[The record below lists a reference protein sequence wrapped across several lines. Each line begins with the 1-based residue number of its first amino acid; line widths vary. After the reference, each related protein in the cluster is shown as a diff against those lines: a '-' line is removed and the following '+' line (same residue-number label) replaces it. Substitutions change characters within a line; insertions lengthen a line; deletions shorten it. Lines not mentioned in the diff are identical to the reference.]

1 MAMKRPE
8 VNFSYFELQ
17 RFQAV
22 ETCPKNGCSVTLRFA
37 LFGGWKNDKRKGL
50 SSNDPFFTCNVS
62 FREGNNIP
70 QMVVKDGVFLLMT
83 QNLQLEIFG
92 LWKNFEFSK
101 LKTASFSQALR
112 AGQVTSE
119 ISQDLL
125 QRTERSKS
133 QQKNTKYLTGWLFQP
148 IWRILVEMGI
158 FPRYGWKYKI
168 FETTSLFTSFGVV
181 RVLFRYCSPLYLGVG
196 IDVSMIFG
204 EILALKE

>member
-133 QQKNTKYLTGWLFQP
+133 QQKNTKISYWLVVSTYLKNISRNGNLPQVWVK
-148 IWRILVEMGI
+148 I
-158 FPRYGWKYKI
+158 KY
-168 FETTSLFTSFGVV
+168 
-181 RVLFRYCSPLYLGVG
+181 
-196 IDVSMIFG
+196 
-204 EILALKE
+204 LKPPVCLLHLEL